1 MLDISETIVELLGT
15 AVVVENTICS
25 DVLTGG
31 FVNVISSVV
40 EPFEDVVISS

>member
-25 DVLTGG
+25 DELTGG
-31 FVNVISSVV
+31 FVDVISSVV
-40 EPFEDVVISS
+40 EPVESVVI